1 MMFVRLV
8 FEKMKKVIENTY
20 LLWRGKFQKRRK
32 RRKKGEKETKRK
44 DLKGDLKWVYLVNSE
59 NKTITQGLNGDSIL
73 RSINLLL
80 KL

>member
-1 MMFVRLV
+1 MHKTESILLIIYDVCSLSFREN
-8 FEKMKKVIENTY
+8 EK
-20 LLWRGKFQKRRK
+20 RK